1 MGMPAAPA
9 PKWPFNVSVV
19 PRVPEGLE
27 ALRRIAFNLWFSW
40 NFDALELFKELDP
53 AIWEECDHSPVRML
67 RLIKQ
72 SRLEAAAKDKAYRD
86 RVEKV
91 HDNLEAYLNRKNT
104 WFAKHFPKE
113 KKDKPWVAYFSA
125 EFGFHESLPV
135 YSGGL
140 GILAGDHCKSASDL
154 GLPFVAVGLLYRFG
168 YFSQRINRDG
178 WQEASIVDNVFHD
191 LPVREALAADGKTPV
206 VVELDMPGR
215 KVRAKVWEVRIG
227 LTRLFLLDTDLAANG
242 PDDRNITY
250 QLYGGDHD
258 MRVRQEIVLG
268 IGGVKALDAMGLQP
282 SVFHMNEGHAAFLG
296 LERIR
301 KLVLREKLSFIE
313 ALQSVAASSLFT
325 THTPVPAGND
335 AFDPRLMEKYFTDYI
350 RDCRIGLEE
359 LLKLGRPWAFSAE
372 DPFSMTILAL
382 RLSRQANGV
391 SAIHGRVSRE
401 MWQAVWPGVPK
412 KEIPIRHVTNGIHT
426 FTWMAPEIRG
436 LLEQGEGTF
445 TEEDL
450 ADAGQWKKR
459 VDFKDKEYWAVH
471 QKLKTRL
478 LEFVRQNV
486 KSQRIRNGVKPE
498 EILATQ
504 TMLDPKALT
513 IGFARRFA
521 TYKRAALLFRDLEKL
536 AAILNHPERP
546 VQFLFAGK
554 AHPADE
560 GGKRLIQ
567 TIVKV
572 SEMAVFKNK
581 IVFVENYDF
590 NVARHLYHGCDVW
603 LNNPTRPLEAS
614 GTSGEKVITS
624 GCLNFSVRDGWWDE
638 AYDGTNG
645 WSIGEDA
652 LRLEPEVQD
661 EFDAFSI
668 YEILQHEIVPLYYER
683 GADGVPKR
691 WIDRVRRSLITIGP
705 AYNTS
710 RMVAEY
716 AENFYKKAAEKGRMF
731 AEDKYAK
738 SRELAVWK
746 DKVRSAWPEVKA
758 NSVTWAG
765 GNGTTVSVGDTVS
778 ATAQVFLGSLKNEE
792 VAVEAYVKAVDPNGP
807 SMAVRLE
814 PTGECANGW
823 MRYAG
828 RIEVKDSGNFQFN
841 VRVRPSNPS
850 LTQAHELRLITWAS
864 NS

>member
-1 MGMPAAPA
+1 MPAPVVTAQ
-9 PKWPFNVSVV
+9 KWPFNVSVV

-27 ALRRIAFNLWFSW
+27 SLRRIAFNLWFSW

-53 AIWEECDHSPVRML
+53 ALWEECGHSPVKML
-67 RLIKQ
+67 RLVKQ
-72 SRLEAAAKDKAYRD
+72 TRLEALAKDKAYRD

-91 HDNLEAYLNRKNT
+91 HDKLEAYLNRKST
-104 WFAKHFPKE
+104 WFTKNMPKE
-113 KKDKPWVAYFSA
+113 KKDSPLVAYFSA

-168 YFSQRINRDG
+168 YFSQKINRDG
-178 WQEASIVDNVFHD
+178 WQEANIVDNVFHD
-191 LPVREALAADGKTPV
+191 LPVREALGADGKTPV

-215 KVRAKVWEVRIG
+215 KVKAKVWEVRIG
-227 LTRLFLLDTDLAANG
+227 LTRLFLMDTDLPSNAQ
-242 PDDRNITY
+242 DDRNITY

-268 IGGVKALDAMGLQP
+268 IGGVKALDAMGIRP

-301 KLVLREKLSFIE
+301 MLVSREKLSFIE
-313 ALQSVAASSLFT
+313 ALQPVAASSVFT

-335 AFDPRLMEKYFTDYI
+335 AFDPKLMEKYFADYI
-350 RDCRIGLEE
+350 RECRIGFDE
-359 LLKLGRPWAFSAE
+359 LLKLGRPWAHPE
-372 DPFSMTILAL
+372 EEPFSMTILAL

-401 MWQAVWPGVPK
+401 MWQSVWPGVPK

-426 FTWMAPEIRG
+426 FTWMAPEIRQ
-436 LLEQGEGTF
+436 LLEKEEGVF
-445 TEEDL
+445 TEDDL
-450 ADAGQWKKR
+450 AEATQWKKR
-459 VDFKDKEYWAVH
+459 VDFKDKEYWTVH

-478 LEFVRQNV
+478 LEFVRNNARN
-486 KSQRIRNGVKPE
+486 QRIRNGVKPE
-498 EILATQ
+498 EIRAAQL
-504 TMLDPKALT
+504 MLDPKALT

-521 TYKRAALLFRDLEKL
+521 TYKRAALLFRDLDKL
-536 AAILNHPERP
+536 AAIVNDPKHP
-546 VQFLFAGK
+546 VQFVFAGK

-560 GGKRLIQ
+560 GGKKLIQ
-567 TIVKV
+567 LIVKV
-572 SEMAVFKNK
+572 SEMPVFKNR

-614 GTSGEKVITS
+614 GTSGEKVITN

-638 AYDGTNG
+638 AFDGTNG
-645 WSIGEDA
+645 WAIGEDG

-668 YEILQHEIVPLYYER
+668 YEILQHEIVPLYYDQDS
-683 GADGVPKR
+683 DGVPKR
-691 WIDRVRRSLITIGP
+691 WIDRVRRSLMTIGP
-705 AYNTS
+705 VYNTQ

-716 AENFYKKAAEKGRMF
+716 AEHFYKKAAEKGRMF
-731 AEDKYAK
+731 ADNQFAK

-746 DKVRSAWPEVKA
+746 DRVRNAWSGVKA
-758 NSVTWAG
+758 NGVTWSG
-765 GNGTTVSVGDTVS
+765 GNGTTVSVGDNVSVS
-778 ATAQVFLGSLKNEE
+778 AHVLLGSLKNDE

-807 SMAVRLE
+807 SLAIRLE
-814 PTGECANGW
+814 PTGEGSQGW
-823 MRYAG
+823 EKYAG
-828 RIEVKDSGNFQFN
+828 RVQVQDSGNFQFN

-850 LTQAHELRLITWAS
+850 LSQAHELRLIAWAT
-864 NS
+864 NT